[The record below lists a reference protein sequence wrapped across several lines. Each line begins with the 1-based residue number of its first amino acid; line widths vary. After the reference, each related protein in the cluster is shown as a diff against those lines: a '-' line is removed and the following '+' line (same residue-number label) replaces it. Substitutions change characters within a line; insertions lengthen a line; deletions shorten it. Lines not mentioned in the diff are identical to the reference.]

1 MKDISESFGA
11 NQRAERKEYRAAK
24 KDAFEK
30 ARDRGELKFDAT
42 TPLDSS
48 FTSLTAATAANIF
61 AKNKARRAVKRG
73 FDKSYLASKKNQN
86 ANNASIGSTPT
97 SGANSKNTVTSPSSS
112 LKKMDENSVVKPKD
126 PTLIPVP
133 ADVTAIKD
141 TPVNTATKTV
151 SNKPKS
157 KGMGAAFSPERIAQY
172 KAKGWAMDNTTH
184 RNSSSKSS
192 GMSTGEKN
200 IQNRIKELEKT
211 GEIKSKPNSSPKQV
225 NKSTSAIANNPV
237 QVIRENNPL
246 RSLRDNI
253 QSFKNSPSTPVTEN
267 SIIKKIN
274 TANPNFFSGTP
285 FGRTPMGESIL
296 KKNKKQTKNG

>member
-61 AKNKARRAVKRG
+61 AKNKARKAVKRG

-112 LKKMDENSVVKPKD
+112 LKKMDENSVVKLTDSP
-126 PTLIPVP
+126 LIPVP

-157 KGMGAAFSPERIAQY
+157 KGMAAAFSPERIAQY

-184 RNSSSKSS
+184 RSASNKTKGGTLENSSSGAPS
-192 GMSTGEKN
+192 EKP
-200 IQNRIKELEKT
+200 KEESKNQEKVAT
-211 GEIKSKPNSSPKQV
+211 EETKKKGSN
-225 NKSTSAIANNPV
+225 
-237 QVIRENNPL
+237 
-246 RSLRDNI
+246 
-253 QSFKNSPSTPVTEN
+253 SFKTK
-267 SIIKKIN
+267 SIAGIASFLGN
-274 TANPNFFSGTP
+274 
-285 FGRTPMGESIL
+285 RYGEYF
-296 KKNKKQTKNG
+296 

>member
-11 NQRAERKEYRAAK
+11 KRAERKEYRAAK

-61 AKNKARRAVKRG
+61 AKNKARKAVKRD
-73 FDKSYLASKKNQN
+73 FDKSYLASKTKQK
-86 ANNASIGSTPT
+86 T
-97 SGANSKNTVTSPSSS
+97 SGANTSIPKVETSTGTTVRGSDSSEANYNKELAEIKSRINTT
-112 LKKMDENSVVKPKD
+112 N
-126 PTLIPVP
+126 
-133 ADVTAIKD
+133 TAPN
-141 TPVNTATKTV
+141 TAPNTATKTAPKTAPNTATNTV

-157 KGMGAAFSPERIAQY
+157 KGMAAAFSPERIAQY

-211 GEIKSKPNSSPKQV
+211 GEIKLKPNSSPKQV

-246 RSLRDNI
+246 RSLRNSI
-253 QSFKNSPSTPVTEN
+253 QSFKND
-267 SIIKKIN
+267 K
-274 TANPNFFSGTP
+274 
-285 FGRTPMGESIL
+285 R
-296 KKNKKQTKNG
+296 

>member
-73 FDKSYLASKKNQN
+73 FDKSYLASKTKQK
-86 ANNASIGSTPT
+86 T
-97 SGANSKNTVTSPSSS
+97 SGANTSIPKVDTSTGTTVRGSDSSEANYNKELSEIKSRINTATKTASNTATKTAS
-112 LKKMDENSVVKPKD
+112 N
-126 PTLIPVP
+126 P
-133 ADVTAIKD
+133 ATKTASN
-141 TPVNTATKTV
+141 PATKTV

-157 KGMGAAFSPERIAQY
+157 KGMAAAFSPERIAQY

-184 RNSSSKSS
+184 RSASNKTKGGTLENSSSGAPS
-192 GMSTGEKN
+192 EKP
-200 IQNRIKELEKT
+200 KEESKNQEKVAT
-211 GEIKSKPNSSPKQV
+211 EETKKKGSN
-225 NKSTSAIANNPV
+225 
-237 QVIRENNPL
+237 
-246 RSLRDNI
+246 
-253 QSFKNSPSTPVTEN
+253 SFKTK
-267 SIIKKIN
+267 SIAGIASFLGN
-274 TANPNFFSGTP
+274 RYGDNF
-285 FGRTPMGESIL
+285 
-296 KKNKKQTKNG
+296 